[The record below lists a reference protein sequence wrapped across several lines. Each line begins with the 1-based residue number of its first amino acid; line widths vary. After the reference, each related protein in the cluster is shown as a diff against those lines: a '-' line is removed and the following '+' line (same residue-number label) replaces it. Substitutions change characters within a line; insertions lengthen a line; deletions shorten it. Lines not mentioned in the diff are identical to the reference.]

1 MTPSNSSLPP
11 DVLTSTDQLV
21 GRLHDDN
28 DDCDGPEISSF
39 SLTSSTSR
47 RPAQSTPRRPT
58 AISYE
63 CGSLTYFAALLEEMN
78 GGEDDDGDDDDD
90 QDGENNHNI
99 DNVGNTHRT
108 PAADDGSR
116 FLQKIQDRL
125 IEKHVRNGTIRPRTI
140 RIVRDD
146 DRQDPFVAAN
156 RASAPASSAT
166 RGNAR
171 RGRRRLGGSNP
182 RSIIR
187 DGMRADRDAS
197 IKSRVVYSF
206 RSGEGE

>member
-11 DVLTSTDQLV
+11 DVLTTSTDQLV
-21 GRLHDDN
+21 SRLHDDN

-39 SLTSSTSR
+39 SLTSSTPR
-47 RPAQSTPRRPT
+47 RPAQSTPRCPT

-78 GGEDDDGDDDDD
+78 GGEDDE
-90 QDGENNHNI
+90 QDGENNHNV
-99 DNVGNTHRT
+99 DNTGNNHRI

-116 FLQKIQDRL
+116 LLQKIQDRL

-146 DRQDPFVAAN
+146 DRQDDLVPN
-156 RASAPASSAT
+156 RASAPASSVT
-166 RGNAR
+166 TGNAR
-171 RGRRRLGGSNP
+171 RGRRRLGSNP
-182 RSIIR
+182 RSITHGEAR
-187 DGMRADRDAS
+187 SDNDAP
-197 IKSRVVYSF
+197 ITSRVVYTF

>member
-11 DVLTSTDQLV
+11 DVLTTSTDQLV
-21 GRLHDDN
+21 SRLHDDN

-39 SLTSSTSR
+39 SLTSSTPR
-47 RPAQSTPRRPT
+47 RPAQSTPRCPT

-78 GGEDDDGDDDDD
+78 DDGGEDDDNNE
-90 QDGENNHNI
+90 QDGENNHNV
-99 DNVGNTHRT
+99 DNTGNNHRI

-116 FLQKIQDRL
+116 LLQKIQDRL

-146 DRQDPFVAAN
+146 DRQDPFVVAN